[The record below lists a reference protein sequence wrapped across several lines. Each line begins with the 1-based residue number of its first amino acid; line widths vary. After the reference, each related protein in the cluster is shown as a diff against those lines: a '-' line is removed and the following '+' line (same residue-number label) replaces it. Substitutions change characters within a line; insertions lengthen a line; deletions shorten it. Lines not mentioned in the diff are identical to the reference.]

1 MMRTTFATSGF
12 WASVLVAVILC
23 FGCETQDEG
32 NSRLNAP
39 PQGAADRPHVLQ
51 EPYVFM
57 VDNAMLGDMNMSSVH
72 FVPHQ
77 AELNSLGVRR
87 LKRFASL
94 LDIYGGTLRY
104 DGVEADPQLR
114 AARMQKLS
122 EFLVDA
128 GIKKDRFNVAEAL
141 AGGVGMAG
149 GEALLIRV
157 NTRFT
162 PGGEEEISGGLTLEQ

>member
-1 MMRTTFATSGF
+1 MKRMTVATIGL
-12 WASVLVAVILC
+12 WTSVLVAVIC
-23 FGCETQDEG
+23 FGCEKQES
-32 NSRLNAP
+32 SRLNAP
-39 PQGAADRPHVLQ
+39 PQGVTDRPHELQ

-104 DGVEADPQLR
+104 DGAEADPQLR

-141 AGGVGMAG
+141 AGGRGMAG
-149 GEALLIRV
+149 SEALLIRV
-157 NTRFT
+157 STRYD
-162 PGGEEEISGGLTLEQ
+162 PKAKEAKGLGQWTLKQQ

>member
-1 MMRTTFATSGF
+1 MMRMTFATSGF
-12 WASVLVAVILC
+12 WTSVLMAAILC
-23 FGCETQDEG
+23 FGCEKQAG
-32 NSRLNAP
+32 SRLNAP
-39 PQGAADRPHVLQ
+39 PQGVTDRPHVLQ

-104 DGVEADPQLR
+104 DGTEPDPQMR
-114 AARMQKLS
+114 SARMQKLS
-122 EFLVDA
+122 NFLVDA
-128 GIKKDRFNVAEAL
+128 GIKKDRYNVTEAL
-141 AGGVGMAG
+141 AGGAGMAG
-149 GEALLIRV
+149 EEALEIRV
-157 NTRFT
+157 STRYN
-162 PGGEEEISGGLTLEQ
+162 PEAKKGGGLGAWTLEQQ